1 MSTEALPLLRRIAA
15 ARGANTG
22 RTNPAS
28 LDSRSESENTAP
40 ELAMLN
46 AVEAESR
53 RYWQGYTLV
62 LLWFLR
68 IESPRMSCET
78 SRSVDQRQRVTLARR
93 SLDGTRSL
101 QLAQTRHSR
110 NLLAD

>member
-1 MSTEALPLLRRIAA
+1 
-15 ARGANTG
+15 
-22 RTNPAS
+22 
-28 LDSRSESENTAP
+28 
-40 ELAMLN
+40 MLN
-46 AVEAESR
+46 AVEAQSR

-110 NLLAD
+110 NLLADVAAAAGESVASSALLDLNEDDH